1 MRVFDIRGTQK
12 RPINDI
18 VIKGVAPR
26 SKMVKMAAQQQDD
39 NYLYAGNDM
48 GEVFELDGRKDWQI
62 SGKYKG
68 ITTTISGITIGNG
81 QLIASSL
88 DSYVR
93 IFDQ

>member
-1 MRVFDIRGTQK
+1 
-12 RPINDI
+12 
-18 VIKGVAPR
+18 
-26 SKMVKMAAQQQDD
+26 
-39 NYLYAGNDM
+39 M